1 MQCRLSLWPRLSRQV
16 HTNRSGG
23 YKWAARLWW
32 FAQFLKSDVWGL
44 STWSSFI
51 YDPAIFG
58 HPPQSKRWSLY
69 ETLCTLLCIMRR
81 PSAVFFF
88 NVVILFWPFFV
99 WFPQFTSSA
108 VVAITHSWPSSG
120 CGPSCRPIGRS
131 SSKTSSADC
140 KHGPNKSIPCSP
152 PTSHRAPRTALL
164 QQKLVVETPLLQY
177 TNGHPIRPSIHTT
190 CIWFI

>member
-1 MQCRLSLWPRLSRQV
+1 MASPTLMIRPVPKVWRMGPFDVILIYLRPGHLWTPPSIQKVVSIRDPM
-16 HTNRSGG
+16 
-23 YKWAARLWW
+23 Y
-32 FAQFLKSDVWGL
+32 FALHN
-44 STWSSFI
+44 
-51 YDPAIFG
+51 A
-58 HPPQSKRWSLY
+58 PPF
-69 ETLCTLLCIMRR
+69 CCF
-81 PSAVFFF
+81 FFF

-177 TNGHPIRPSIHTT
+177 TKGHPIRLSMHTT